1 MMQNWEGPSQLV
13 AAEEVYVAAEM
24 DRLQLVCNRRHMEK
38 GEYLGALGA
47 AWLRSV
53 DALEILTALRNA
65 ELATKLR
72 EAAE

>member
-1 MMQNWEGPSQLV
+1 MQNWKGPSQLT
-13 AAEEVYVAAEM
+13 AAEEAYGAAEM
-24 DRLQLVCNRRHMEK
+24 DRLQLVCNRRQMEK
-38 GEYLGALGA
+38 DEYQGALSA

-65 ELATKLR
+65 ESVTRLR